1 MGETRHDTNES
12 FTVGYELFGTGT
24 NWSPRA
30 HRLGGVLTM
39 ASADGR
45 SVAYGGLVGIAA
57 WVLGY
62 VFTYLIAAPDLRE
75 SGISRLLD
83 AIQGE
88 PAIYEMVGWVF
99 YNTHFVGT
107 VISGV
112 PVFSSSSTTFVGGE
126 NGLTPLLYLLPVALL
141 IAAGLAMARM
151 RGAQDFGDGVVSGL
165 LVVPGY
171 LVLAIAGALL
181 FGLQF
186 GDATVAPDILSA
198 IALAGVA
205 YPAVCGGLGGA
216 LGALT
221 AGS

>member
-1 MGETRHDTNES
+1 
-12 FTVGYELFGTGT
+12 
-24 NWSPRA
+24 
-30 HRLGGVLTM
+30 M
-39 ASADGR
+39 ASADVDGR
-45 SVAYGGLVGIAA
+45 QVAYGGVVGIAA

-99 YNTHFVGT
+99 YNSHFVGT

-112 PVFSSSSTTFVGGE
+112 PIFSSSSTTFVGGE
-126 NGLTPLLYLLPVALL
+126 NGLTPLLYLLPVVLL
-141 IAAGLAMARM
+141 IGAGLAMARM
-151 RGAQDFGDGVVSGL
+151 RGARDVGDGIVSGI

-171 LVLAIAGALL
+171 LVLAIAGAVL

-186 GDATVAPDILSA
+186 GDATVAPDLLPA
-198 IALAGVA
+198 VVLAGVA

-221 AGS
+221 AGN